1 MALRLDHLP
10 EGVLR
15 RIFGGLGLVHFVR
28 LSQCLRGPLLE
39 TLCSAQPIR
48 GLGMT
53 FDFPHDE
60 AQRRSILGWM
70 ATHGLTI
77 RLVARAGDTQ
87 AANVLG
93 VMAPA
98 SLNGVP
104 AREQAPCSVIDSLRW
119 LMDYTHAQP
128 SGSRWLRMYWGSQWF
143 IAPDILGWCGRVC
156 IELTIVGRKE
166 VTYVRSLRDV
176 PFLSLQRLP
185 NLKDVSELGGGAV
198 QTLKLFDC
206 PRVTDV
212 GALGNVPTLSLQHC
226 LGVTDVR
233 ALGRVQKLSLRNCQG
248 IRDISAL
255 GGVPSLDLSFCHGVT
270 DVSALAGVRSLCLAY
285 CLGVTDVDA
294 LAGVRNLCLRGCSNL
309 AAPPDGRDLLCLP
322 CWWDQW

>member
-10 EGVLR
+10 EGVLK

-28 LSQCLRGPLLE
+28 LAQCLRGPHLAI
-39 TLCSAQPIR
+39 LCSARPSR
-48 GLGMT
+48 GLGMH

-60 AQRRSILGWM
+60 VQRRSILGWM

-77 RLVARAGDTQ
+77 RLAARAGDTR

-93 VMAPA
+93 IMAPA
-98 SLNGVP
+98 PLNGVP
-104 AREQAPCSVIDSLRW
+104 ARELAPQSVVDSLRW
-119 LMDYTHAQP
+119 LMDYTRTRP
-128 SGSRWLRMYWGSQWF
+128 SGSRWLRMYWGSQWY
-143 IAPDILGWCGRVC
+143 IAPDILGWCGREC

-166 VTYVRSLRDV
+166 VTYMRPLRDI
-176 PFLSLQRLP
+176 PSLSLQRLP

-206 PRVTDV
+206 PRVKDV

-226 LGVTDVR
+226 LGVTDVS

-248 IRDISAL
+248 VRDVSAL

-270 DVSALAGVRSLCLAY
+270 DVSALADVRSLCLAY
-285 CLGVTDVDA
+285 CLGVTDVGA